1 MKVGKRMKIKI
12 AYVSTIMA
20 SSLVIGG
27 ISATAAT
34 AGSMDSITDATF
46 TQDKTVTTPLDPTDP
61 NTPVT
66 PVDPTDPIDPH
77 APGTSGPLSIDYVS
91 NFHFG
96 SNVISPLS
104 KTYYAKLDKVKVA
117 SSGNII
123 SVPNFV
129 QVTDKRGTNVG
140 WKLTVK
146 QNGQFKTQDAAPQT
160 LNNAELSIVAGTPKS
175 LTDAAYAPTTSIAT
189 LDPTGAASSDIAVA
203 AADKGM
209 GTWAIAFGGDA
220 TTAATAVS
228 LKVPMGTA
236 KVADVPYKTTLTWN
250 LEDTPN

>member
-1 MKVGKRMKIKI
+1 MKNKIWYLSAI
-12 AYVSTIMA
+12 VA

-46 TQDKTVTTPLDPTDP
+46 IQDTTVTAPLDPTDP

-66 PVDPTDPIDPH
+66 PLDPTDPADPH
-77 APGTSGPLSIDYVS
+77 TPGTAGPLSIDYVS

-117 SSGNII
+117 SSGNVI

-146 QNGQFKTQDAAPQT
+146 QNGQFKTQGATPKALT
-160 LNNAELSIVAGTPKS
+160 NAELSIVAGTAKS

-209 GTWAIAFGGDA
+209 GTWAIAFGEDA
-220 TTAATAVS
+220 TAAASAIS

-236 KVADVPYKTTLTWN
+236 KVANEPYKTTLTWN